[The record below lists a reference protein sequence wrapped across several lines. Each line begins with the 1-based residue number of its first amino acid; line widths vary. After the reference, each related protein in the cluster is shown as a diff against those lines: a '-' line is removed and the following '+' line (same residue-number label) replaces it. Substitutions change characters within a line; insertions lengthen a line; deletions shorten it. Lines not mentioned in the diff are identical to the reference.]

1 MTVTDISE
9 ISKTKVKVCVDHD
22 IYFALYKG
30 EMRKY
35 AVKENEE
42 ISPETYNML
51 INEVL
56 LKRAKIRCMN
66 LLKSRDY
73 TKHQLVT
80 KLKQGIYPGEVID
93 AAVAYVASY
102 GYIDDMKYA
111 GEYIRCAGHSKSRR
125 QIENDLQRKGVSKDE
140 IEKAYVRCAEEDELI
155 DEQELIKKFLEKKHF
170 DKQNAT
176 YEERR
181 KMVGFLYRKGFGLDD
196 IYETVG
202 RNDE

>member
-9 ISKTKVKVCVDHD
+9 ISKSKVKVCIDHD

-35 AVKENEE
+35 AVKENQE
-42 ISPETYNML
+42 ISQELYDML

-56 LKRAKIRCMN
+56 LRRAKLRCMN

-73 TKHQLVT
+73 TKHQLET
-80 KLKQGIYPGEVID
+80 KLRQGIYPGEVID

-102 GYIDDMKYA
+102 GYVDDTKYA
-111 GEYIRCAGHSKSRR
+111 GEYIRCAGNSKSRR

-140 IEKAYVRCAEEDELI
+140 IEKGICPLREEDELA
-155 DEQELIKKFLEKKHF
+155 DEQELIKKLLEKNILTDRMHLMK
-170 DKQNAT
+170 NAV
-176 YEERR
+176 
-181 KMVGFLYRKGFGLDD
+181 KW
-196 IYETVG
+196 
-202 RNDE
+202 